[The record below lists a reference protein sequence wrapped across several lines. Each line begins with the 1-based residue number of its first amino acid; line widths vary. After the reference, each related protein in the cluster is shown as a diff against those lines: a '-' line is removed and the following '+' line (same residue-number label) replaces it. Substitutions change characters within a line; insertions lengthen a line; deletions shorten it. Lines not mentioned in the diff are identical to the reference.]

1 MSSIS
6 RNYITQ
12 THSGI
17 SGHLLLP
24 LLEHQSHPSE
34 THYHPLTLSRKKLL
48 HTHGSA
54 PYIDSSYSHGLNL
67 TIYTD
72 GQGSCSL
79 SGIEITVDWWAT
91 IGRWGGRYGA
101 PTAAWAVGVV
111 ALVLYEV
118 ARTAEAHGA
127 IPRVIDSLST
137 FVRTRLVGLLALSFI
152 LSFLPLPS
160 HLWLGNRGEPLLAF
174 LAPLM
179 LIIAVGFVFV
189 SWWLI
194 TLLKLPLYYLSRL
207 FPS

>member
-1 MSSIS
+1 M
-6 RNYITQ
+6 
-12 THSGI
+12 
-17 SGHLLLP
+17 LP

-34 THYHPLTLSRKKLL
+34 AHYHPLTLARKKLL

-54 PYIDSSYSHGLNL
+54 PYIKTPFGHGLNL

-72 GQGSCSL
+72 GQGSCAL

-101 PTAAWAVGVV
+101 PAATWAVGIV
-111 ALVLYEV
+111 ALVLF
-118 ARTAEAHGA
+118 EAIRMADTRGTV
-127 IPRVIDSLST
+127 PTVIDTLSV
-137 FVRTRLVGLLALSFI
+137 FVRTKLVKLLGASFVVSLI
-152 LSFLPLPS
+152 PLPT
-160 HLWLGNRGEPLLAF
+160 HLWLGNGGEPLLAF

-179 LIIAVGFVFV
+179 LVAAVGLVSV

-194 TLLKLPLYYLSRL
+194 TLLKFPLYYLSRL